1 MPLDQLGAMYCLAL
15 LDLVP
20 GLVADRGQ
28 GRMCYQVPAFPV
40 IELAAAFMGNEEKRK
55 QQLTDTH

>member
-55 QQLTDTH
+55 Q